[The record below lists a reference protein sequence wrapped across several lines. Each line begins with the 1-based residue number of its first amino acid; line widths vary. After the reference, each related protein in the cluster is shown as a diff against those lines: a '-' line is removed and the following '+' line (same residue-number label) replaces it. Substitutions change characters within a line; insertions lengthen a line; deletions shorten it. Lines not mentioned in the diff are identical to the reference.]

1 MARKR
6 MIDPAIWESEQVMS
20 LESDL
25 FKLYIYLINHAD
37 DEGRLAI
44 NTMLIRS
51 RCYPM
56 HQEKISHE
64 NVQSFL
70 QHLDDI
76 KLILLY
82 EVGGVQYLLHP
93 NWKRYQA
100 INRPKESRI
109 PPPHDD
115 ALINHGTLTD
125 ETVINHGAITPN
137 RREENRKE
145 INIREGCVR
154 DDYGNPRWPKDSLEL
169 STWLAFEKTY
179 GNIMPDRER
188 NRDAVDKIIFMA
200 KERGDPE
207 RIIKGMMEKL
217 LELKQADN
225 SKSGFWRKQPFLP
238 ATLVSL
244 WARVWEEAKIEAQE
258 NVEAEEVVF

>member
-1 MARKR
+1 

-37 DEGRLAI
+37 DEGRLTI
-44 NTMLIRS
+44 NIALIRS

-56 HQEKISHE
+56 HLDTITLVDVE
-64 NVQSFL
+64 NSMQYL
-70 QHLDDI
+70 ADI
-76 KLILLY
+76 KLVWLY
-82 EVGGVQYLLHP
+82 KIDGKTYLAHP
-93 NWKRYQA
+93 NWKRYQS
-100 INRPKESRI
+100 INKPTPSRI
-109 PPPHDD
+109 PPPPEHYDTTTVPLPD
-115 ALINHGTLTD
+115 SYGSGTVGL
-125 ETVINHGAITPN
+125 PSN
-137 RREENRKE
+137 RREEKRREINRKE
-145 INIREGCVR
+145 EGVR